1 MTILKRPFGDCLG
14 EQVSQYQVDSVYKC
28 PVSIRLSSM
37 KAKALSTR
45 SLQNCAKICWQPY
58 WQCRCM
64 VASLMMIAQ
73 SIWWRCLH
81 STLSPLSLSLLSI
94 LSSSLVLTLSH
105 KCHNISIKQILLSL
119 MDTWCLLSTITWYLT
134 LAQEAGGVK
143 NCLGANNN
151 IPKTPHIYWRPGA
164 GPGYA

>member
-1 MTILKRPFGDCLG
+1 MPSFYQIIKYERRFQQG
-14 EQVSQYQVDSVYKC
+14 EC
-28 PVSIRLSSM
+28 P
-37 KAKALSTR
+37 
-45 SLQNCAKICWQPY
+45 SLQNCAKICWQLY

-143 NCLGANNN
+143 NCLGANND
-151 IPKTPHIYWRPGA
+151 IPKTHTSTYLLKAPAQVLALHNSVYYRRPLWASLYNNQGVL
-164 GPGYA
+164 